1 VIISWLKFHF
11 RDFSEKMLVDLNHF
25 LEQLASDGYQN
36 LSNQIKAH
44 ISRQVKGEEIKKN
57 IMVTEEPPEPIVPKN
72 IFQAQLKL
80 SDISEEEIAR
90 QLTIQ
95 EFTLYSKIE
104 PTELLNKAWN
114 TPKLR
119 HRSPNVL
126 AMIHRF
132 NVVSEWVAYMCVKPE
147 RARQRAKVMTRFIR
161 IGEHLRSLQNFNTL
175 MAIVA
180 GLNNTAVYRLK
191 YSREDVFTK
200 YVNAFSEMEK
210 LMSSHGSFKYLR
222 DTLHKV
228 NPPCIPYL
236 GVYLTD
242 LTFIEDG
249 SAAEVRGG
257 LINWAKRKLIYNVIL
272 EIQQYQNKNY
282 NFVPVMQISTMLESR
297 NLPRVSEPE
306 LFKTSLLREPRGV
319 DKTQILY

>member
-1 VIISWLKFHF
+1 
-11 RDFSEKMLVDLNHF
+11 
-25 LEQLASDGYQN
+25 
-36 LSNQIKAH
+36 
-44 ISRQVKGEEIKKN
+44 
-57 IMVTEEPPEPIVPKN
+57 MVSEEPPEPIVPRN
-72 IFQAQLKL
+72 IFQAGLKL
-80 SDISEEEIAR
+80 ADISEEEIAR
-90 QLTIQ
+90 QLTLQ
-95 EFTLYSKIE
+95 EFALYSKIE

-147 RARQRAKVMTRFIR
+147 RTRQRAKVMARFIK
-161 IGEHLRSLQNFNTL
+161 IAEHLRTLQNFNSI
-175 MAIVA
+175 MAIIA

-191 YSREDVFTK
+191 YSREELLTK
-200 YVNAFSEMEK
+200 YVNSFAELEK
-210 LMSSHGSFKYLR
+210 LMSSHGSFKNLR
-222 DTLHKV
+222 DTLHKA

-249 SAAEVRGG
+249 SAAEVRSG

-272 EIQQYQNKNY
+272 EVHQYQNKPY
-282 NFVPVMQISTMLESR
+282 NFVPVLQISSLLDSR

-306 LFKTSLLREPRGV
+306 LFKLSLLREPRGV
-319 DKTQILY
+319 DKTQIVY